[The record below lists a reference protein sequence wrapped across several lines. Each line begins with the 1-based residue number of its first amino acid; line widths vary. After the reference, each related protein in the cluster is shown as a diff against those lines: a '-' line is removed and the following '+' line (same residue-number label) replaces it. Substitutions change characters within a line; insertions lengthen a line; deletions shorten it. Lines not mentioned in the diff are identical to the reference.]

1 MKKVFYWV
9 KKEQEE
15 QKIKE
20 REKLCVKYRKVVMT
34 IYFLNYVKR
43 GDLNGVQQYFQTNLD
58 NITNDQIKHAFF
70 IVCLNGY
77 LNIAQWLYQVKPD
90 VINKTTLDHAFRRS
104 LSLAYSVSLG
114 TDDQR
119 NQKHIDVA
127 EWLTTFSP
135 EYDIQIAYK
144 PIITSNPNIIERNKK
159 KIKWYKKKNMVW
171 LSSQEPGST
180 GDNLVARLPTDVV
193 RISSSYL

>member
-1 MKKVFYWV
+1 MPFSEDEKSILLGKKRTRRT
-9 KKEQEE
+9 KNK
-15 QKIKE
+15 
-20 REKLCVKYRKVVMT
+20 RKRKTM
-34 IYFLNYVKR
+34 R
-43 GDLNGVQQYFQTNLD
+43 
-58 NITNDQIKHAFF
+58 QI
-70 IVCLNGY
+70 
-77 LNIAQWLYQVKPD
+77 
-90 VINKTTLDHAFRRS
+90 LDHAFRRS